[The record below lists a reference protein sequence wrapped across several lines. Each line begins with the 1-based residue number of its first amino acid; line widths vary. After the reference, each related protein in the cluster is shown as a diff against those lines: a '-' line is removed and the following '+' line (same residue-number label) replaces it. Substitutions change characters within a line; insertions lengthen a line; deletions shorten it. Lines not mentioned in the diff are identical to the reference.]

1 MEYWNVGIRQYW
13 VKKQIGNDKIQMPN
27 QIQTPKRKTFITKAR
42 KDQNTKKND
51 ILLKPSLSD
60 FGG

>member
-27 QIQTPKRKTFITKAR
+27 QIQTPKEEPSSRKHERAKTR
-42 KDQNTKKND
+42 KRT
-51 ILLKPSLSD
+51 IYY
-60 FGG
+60 